1 MKKEEFLTSLNE
13 ALELENHELNEKS
26 IINLTSIM
34 TLTLIVY
41 LDENFNLRVTG
52 KDLKNI
58 DSVEKIIQ
66 LIGEDKFE

>member
-1 MKKEEFLTSLNE
+1 MKKEEFLTSLIE

>member
-1 MKKEEFLTSLNE
+1 MN
-13 ALELENHELNEKS
+13 
-26 IINLTSIM
+26 
-34 TLTLIVY
+34 LTLIVY